1 MKAAL
6 VTLNYKD
13 EAGCTEVCRRAKECR
28 CIDWIIIV
36 DNNSG
41 DGSYEALK
49 KFEDDKIKVVQ
60 TGKNGGY
67 SFGYN
72 YGFTLAKKLGADK
85 VILCNSDVLFD
96 EEMISAC
103 IRCLEENP
111 IIGAVSTRQ
120 KNIDQV
126 EVTSAWTYP
135 QYWNEIKFCF
145 YFFRKFILSK
155 QNEDVYPV
163 KDKMQEVDVLA
174 GCFSVYQMEALE
186 KCGMYDEN
194 VFLYNEEN
202 IISKRL
208 HNTGYTLCRLND
220 YFYIHAHSRK
230 PGKLSTDFKKLL
242 QTAMCSYYFQVT
254 YQNIGVIKKLFFKL
268 CILCGTFEKWCLNNL
283 QVMLDKIRE
292 K

>member
-1 MKAAL
+1 MGVAL

-13 EAGCTEVCRRAKECR
+13 EAGCTEVCRQAKECE
-28 CIDWIIIV
+28 CIDWVIIV
-36 DNNSG
+36 DNNSS
-41 DGSYEALK
+41 DGSYETLK
-49 KFEDDKIKVVQ
+49 KFENNKIKVVQ

-72 YGFTLAKKLGADK
+72 YGFKLAKKLGADK
-85 VILCNSDVLFD
+85 VILCNSDILFD

-103 IRCLEENP
+103 IKCLDEHP
-111 IIGAVSTRQ
+111 TIGAVSTRQ
-120 KNIDQV
+120 KNIDQI

-135 QYWNEIKFCF
+135 KYWNEIKFCF
-145 YFFRKFILSK
+145 YFFRKFILSN
-155 QNEDVYPV
+155 QNENVYPV
-163 KDKMQEVDVLA
+163 KEELQQVDVLS
-174 GCFSVYQMEALE
+174 GCFSVYPMEALE

-208 HNTGYTLCRLND
+208 HKAGYTLCRLNN

-230 PGKLSTDFKKLL
+230 PGKPSTDFNKLL
-242 QTAMCSYYFQVT
+242 QTAMCSYYFQTT
-254 YQNIGVIKKLFFKL
+254 YQNINVIKKLLFKL
-268 CILCGTFEKWCLNNL
+268 CIYYGTFEQWCLNNFR
-283 QVMLDKIRE
+283 VVFNKIKE